1 MSRLTADRLRRAMP
15 EKPCGDPQCDDCD
28 YLRLLEHAARV
39 VEAAEPA
46 VSRRYCRR
54 GHAKAD
60 ECLAELRLFLYKL
73 DTALE
78 GSDDQNRQAGG

>member
-1 MSRLTADRLRRAMP
+1 MARLTAERLRQIITVRIWG
-15 EKPCGDPQCDDCD
+15 ETRDDAAV
-28 YLRLLEHAARV
+28 LEHAARV

-73 DTALE
+73 DAALE
-78 GSDDQNRQAGG
+78 GTDGE

>member
-39 VEAAEPA
+39 VEAVERIVRANYPNNDSAEM
-46 VSRRYCRR
+46 R
-54 GHAKAD
+54 
-60 ECLAELRLFLYKL
+60 LRL
-73 DTALE
+73 DAALE
-78 GSDDQNRQAGG
+78 GTEGRPPAGRGWAR